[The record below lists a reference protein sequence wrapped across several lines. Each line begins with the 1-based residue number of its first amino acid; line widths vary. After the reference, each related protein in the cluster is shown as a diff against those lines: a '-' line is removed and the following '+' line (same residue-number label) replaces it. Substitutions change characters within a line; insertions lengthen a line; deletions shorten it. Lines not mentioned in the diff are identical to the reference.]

1 MAVSVIAKIPSRE
14 VYESVNENMFG
25 SSKPQI
31 IEGLIVHTAGEGPD
45 GFCVVDVWESREAFD
60 TFMNERVMPAVEEL
74 GIEADESMAPTIIDV
89 STILVNEEAR
99 V

>member
-1 MAVSVIAKIPSRE
+1 MAISVIARIPSRE

-25 SSKPQI
+25 SKEPRMI
-31 IEGLIVHTAGEGPD
+31 DGLIVHTAGEGPD

-60 TFMNERVMPAVEEL
+60 TFMNDRVMPAAQEL
-74 GIEADESMAPTIIDV
+74 GIEPDDSMAPKIIDV

>member
-1 MAVSVIAKIPSRE
+1 MAISVIARIPSRE
-14 VYESVNENMFG
+14 VYESVNESMFG
-25 SSKPQI
+25 SKEPQM

-45 GFCVVDVWESREAFD
+45 GFCVVDIWESREAFD
-60 TFMNERVMPAVEEL
+60 RFTNERIMPAIEEL
-74 GIEADESMAPTIIDV
+74 GIEADETMAPTIIDV

>member
-25 SSKPQI
+25 SREPQM

-60 TFMNERVMPAVEEL
+60 TFMNGRVMPAVEEL
-74 GIEADESMAPTIIDV
+74 GIEADEGMAPTIIDV

>member
-1 MAVSVIAKIPSRE
+1 MAISVIGRIPSRE

-25 SSKPQI
+25 SKEPRM

-60 TFMNERVMPAVEEL
+60 TFMNERVMPAVQEL
-74 GIEADESMAPTIIDV
+74 GIEPDDSMAPKIIDV

>member
-1 MAVSVIAKIPSRE
+1 MAISVIARIPSRE
-14 VYESVNENMFG
+14 VYESVNENAYG
-25 SSKPQI
+25 SKEPKMVD
-31 IEGLIVHTAGEGPD
+31 GLIVHTAGEGPD

-60 TFMNERVMPAVEEL
+60 TFMNERIMPAVEEL
-74 GIEADESMAPTIIDV
+74 GIEADESMAPQIIEV